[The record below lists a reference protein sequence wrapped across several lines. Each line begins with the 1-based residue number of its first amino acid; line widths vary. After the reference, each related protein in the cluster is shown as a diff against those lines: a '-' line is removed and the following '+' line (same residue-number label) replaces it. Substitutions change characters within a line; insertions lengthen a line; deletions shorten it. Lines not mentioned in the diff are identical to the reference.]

1 MTKHLEEN
9 AIRFASFEVAF
20 DGRPGRLLGL
30 ITDTGQGQR
39 PAVEHAGVQG
49 TVEQND
55 GMVWRHLVKVTAGGV
70 TLFSQIKIVISAC
83 YNPVSAPRLLNVL
96 IYSRFDVLDGF
107 HCRRTDIKAQKLPQK

>member
-1 MTKHLEEN
+1 MSEHLEEN

-55 GMVWRHLVKVTAGGV
+55 GMVRTHLIEVAAGRV
-70 TLFSQIKIVISAC
+70 ALFLQIKIIIAAC
-83 YNPVSAPRLLNVL
+83 YNPVSAPRLLNFL